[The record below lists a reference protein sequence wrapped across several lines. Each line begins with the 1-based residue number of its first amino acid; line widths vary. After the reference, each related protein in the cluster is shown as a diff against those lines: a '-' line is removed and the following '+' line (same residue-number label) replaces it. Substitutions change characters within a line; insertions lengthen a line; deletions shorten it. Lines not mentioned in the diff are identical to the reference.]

1 MANEISFPD
10 FLRAV
15 AIPMFGFAIVN
26 PMGPTFMGFAIGKAN
41 SNTANLMFFSLN
53 PFSQTAEE
61 ITKYDFDPHNVDLET
76 MLEDFDI
83 TSDIDDFLVQR
94 KSSQEGFS
102 TPTLFLGTLGGETE
116 SSIIEQ
122 RSITISVIRHS
133 TDPVRTLENLDL
145 FPMDVMGRVSHEM
158 QNMVSVL
165 DNDPSRVKRPSDT
178 ELLKIVAHICNP
190 EHIKQE
196 FKGFNIAWAGAINFQ
211 EENGNI
217 MLANNAVKLEEAIR
231 MIGKLFPSLFAL
243 MAEDLRQ

>member
-41 SNTANLMFFSLN
+41 SNAANLMFFSLN

-61 ITKYDFDPHNVDLET
+61 ITTYDFDPQNVDLET
-76 MLEDFDI
+76 MLDEFDI
-83 TSDIDDFLVQR
+83 TSDIDDFLVQ
-94 KSSQEGFS
+94 KKLSQEGFS

-116 SSIIEQ
+116 SSVNER
-122 RSITISVIRHS
+122 RSITMSIIRHS

-145 FPMDVMGRVSHEM
+145 FPMYVMGRVSHEM
-158 QNMVSVL
+158 QNMVSVV
-165 DNDPSRVKRPSDT
+165 DNDSSGVKHLSDT
-178 ELLKIVAHICNP
+178 ELIKIVAHICNP

-196 FKGFNIAWAGAINFQ
+196 FKGFNIAWAGAIKFQ

-217 MLANNAVKLEEAIR
+217 RLAKNAVKLDEAIR

>member
-1 MANEISFPD
+1 
-10 FLRAV
+10 
-15 AIPMFGFAIVN
+15 
-26 PMGPTFMGFAIGKAN
+26 
-41 SNTANLMFFSLN
+41 
-53 PFSQTAEE
+53 
-61 ITKYDFDPHNVDLET
+61 

-102 TPTLFLGTLGGETE
+102 TPTLFLGNLGGETE

-158 QNMVSVL
+158 QNMVSVI

-196 FKGFNIAWAGAINFQ
+196 FEGFNIAWAGAINFQ

-231 MIGKLFPSLFAL
+231 IIGKLFPSLFAL